1 MNVLGQL
8 TSLATKKAG
17 TTNLHID
24 VSDAVNVLVYVGI
37 GGHGDDGSD
46 KEEEIRRRKTK
57 KKRFLKDKIYF
68 IVEVEAEILDS
79 NIDEAQLQRLRN
91 GERPGALWHLFRS
104 DDAKKIREYIGR
116 VCLNVVV
123 GNLIFLIFLNLDST

>member
-1 MNVLGQL
+1 M
-8 TSLATKKAG
+8 TSQATKKAG

-37 GGHGDDGSD
+37 GGHGDDGMD
-46 KEEEIRRRKTK
+46 KEEEIQRKKDNFSSQK
-57 KKRFLKDKIYF
+57 KVQDSFLYF
-68 IVEVEAEILDS
+68 VEVEAEVLDS

-91 GERPGALWHLFRS
+91 GERPGALWHLFRA

-116 VCLNVVV
+116 VSLHTYIY
-123 GNLIFLIFLNLDST
+123 IFDEFVYSFFC